1 MATEVIMPQL
11 GESVVEGTV
20 TKWLKS
26 ESEQI
31 DEFEPLVE
39 INTDKVD
46 TEVPSPATGTVL
58 KRFVEEG
65 ETVKAGTLLAVI
77 GEPGEEIPEA
87 PSGEAARAAPATDG
101 KDGGRP
107 AAEQTQPSAP
117 PQPAAEERTQPSRAA
132 ERPKRSATE
141 LGFISPVVARIAA
154 EHQVDLMQVE
164 GTGSGGRITKKDVLA
179 HVEQRGEAAPQPAE
193 ALLPDTDEKPGAEE
207 APAAKPQ
214 PWDEPASGELFRP
227 TEEVFGKPQATR
239 PTPTAPAAEPAA
251 KRAEPAAMPGTPEAR
266 GTTRERPQA
275 AQERPQASELQKLDP
290 VRSRIA
296 EHMVRSKHT
305 SPHVTTVMEADLGRV
320 IAHRNAHKASFE
332 RDGANLTFTAYFVAA
347 SVEAL
352 KEVPIVNS
360 SWTEEGVLLHQQVNI
375 GVAVS
380 LGERGLIVPVVKN
393 AEQLSLLAIARAVN
407 DLSARARQRQ
417 LQPEEV
423 QGGTFTITNH
433 GVSGSLLATPIINQ
447 PQCAILGVGLL
458 QKRPVVVETRGP
470 TGEVGDT
477 IAVRPMAYLTLTFD
491 HRIID
496 GAIGDHF
503 LATVVDRLQSW
514 D

>member
-46 TEVPSPATGTVL
+46 TEVPSPASGTVL

-65 ETVKAGTLLAVI
+65 QTVKAGTLLAVI

-87 PSGEAARAAPATDG
+87 PAGEGARAAAATDG
-101 KDGGRP
+101 KDGGQP
-107 AAEQTQPSAP
+107 SAERTQPSSP
-117 PQPAAEERTQPSRAA
+117 PQPPAAERTQPSRPA
-132 ERPKRSATE
+132 EAEQPKRSAAD
-141 LGFISPVVARIAA
+141 LGFISPVVARVAA
-154 EHQVDLMQVE
+154 EHEVDLTRVH

-179 HVEQRGEAAPQPAE
+179 YVEQRGEAAPEAGAKPA
-193 ALLPDTDEKPGAEE
+193 
-207 APAAKPQ
+207 APAA

-227 TEEVFGKPQATR
+227 TEEVFGTPAARGTAQERPQAAEKRPQADKPQATR
-239 PTPTAPAAEPAA
+239 PSPAAPAAEPT
-251 KRAEPAAMPGTPEAR
+251 AMPG
-266 GTTRERPQA
+266 
-275 AQERPQASELQKLDP
+275 ELQKLDP

-320 IAHRNAHKASFE
+320 IAHRNTHKASFE

-352 KEVPIVNS
+352 KQVPIVNS

-393 AEQLSLLAIARAVN
+393 ADQLSLLAIARSVN
-407 DLSARARQRQ
+407 DLATRARQRQ
-417 LQPEEV
+417 LQPDEV

-433 GVSGSLLATPIINQ
+433 GVSGSLIATPIINQ
-447 PQCAILGVGLL
+447 PQCAILGVGVL

-470 TGEVGDT
+470 TGEVSDT